1 MEEKLSHND
10 QLPVY
15 NIKAVSRLVG
25 LLPVTLRAWERRYG
39 LPAPSRGDQGYRLY
53 SEHDLRVLRWLKIQ
67 IESGLSIGRAV
78 EFLHEMQNAGQD
90 PAVIP
95 ANIAPAPPPVSVQ
108 PHSPSIHALQQELL
122 DFLLHFDEANAGEVM
137 RRAFTLYSVDQ
148 VLMDVVTPALVQ
160 IGDMWHD
167 GKLPIAVEHYATQFC
182 MQHLMSM
189 LAASAPPARDGL
201 IVAACAPGETH
212 QIGLLILVVML
223 RWRGWNVKY
232 LGPDLKLERM
242 EEALGPMK
250 PNILM
255 FTANRIETAQQLVPL
270 PEILGRFP
278 SPRPIVVLGGQAFNS
293 MRLPEDIPAVYIQ
306 ASPVETVKTIEAL
319 MFEHNKN
326 KSSRLQR
333 STKA

>member
-25 LLPVTLRAWERRYG
+25 LLPVTVRAWERRYG

-78 EFLHEMQNAGQD
+78 EFLHEMQSAGQD

-95 ANIAPAPPPVSVQ
+95 ANIAPAPQPVSAQ

-160 IGDMWHD
+160 IGDMWHE

-250 PNILM
+250 PILLM
-255 FTANRIETAQQLVPL
+255 FTANRVETAQQLAPL
-270 PEILGRFP
+270 PEILARFP
-278 SPRPIVVLGGQAFNS
+278 TPRPIVVLGGQAFNS

-306 ASPVETVKTIEAL
+306 ASPIETVKTIEAL
-319 MFEHNKN
+319 MLEHKHNQ
-326 KSSRLQR
+326 SYRVQR
-333 STKA
+333 GK

>member
-1 MEEKLSHND
+1 
-10 QLPVY
+10 
-15 NIKAVSRLVG
+15 
-25 LLPVTLRAWERRYG
+25 
-39 LPAPSRGDQGYRLY
+39 
-53 SEHDLRVLRWLKIQ
+53 
-67 IESGLSIGRAV
+67 
-78 EFLHEMQNAGQD
+78 
-90 PAVIP
+90 
-95 ANIAPAPPPVSVQ
+95 
-108 PHSPSIHALQQELL
+108 
-122 DFLLHFDEANAGEVM
+122 M

-160 IGDMWHD
+160 IGDMWHE

-250 PNILM
+250 PTILM
-255 FTANRIETAQQLVPL
+255 FTANRVETAQQLVPL
-270 PEILGRFP
+270 TEILMRFP
-278 SPRPIVVLGGQAFNS
+278 SPRPTVILGGQAFNS

-319 MFEHNKN
+319 MFEHNQN
-326 KSSRLQR
+326 QPSRIQR
-333 STKA
+333 GAKV